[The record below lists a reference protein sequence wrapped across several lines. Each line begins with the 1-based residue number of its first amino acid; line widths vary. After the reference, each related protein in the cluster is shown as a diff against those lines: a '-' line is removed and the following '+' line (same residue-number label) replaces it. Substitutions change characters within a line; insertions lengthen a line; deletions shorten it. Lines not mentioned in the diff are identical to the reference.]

1 MEATHAVVHV
11 AALQQ
16 LSACM
21 TWQAELRS
29 ASVASLDVLLST
41 LLERTF
47 KFNAVSCIAWLD
59 SNTKRSF
66 PTTPSYACCQWLTLA
81 KNCDF
86 LFESRA
92 EFLLCKSTVPANC
105 SKKSNVIFCW
115 LQFLNT
121 TCHRVTL
128 IEDSK
133 YVCHTAPASVWFQ
146 ALLRKL
152 LDSLE
157 ETKNKVTG
165 LLCQLC
171 KLSLC
176 CTWNF
181 AWRFIV

>member
-92 EFLLCKSTVPANC
+92 KFLPLQIHCSSQLFQEEQCNLLLTSIFEHNLSQSDTDRGFQVCLPHSSSFSLVPGFV
-105 SKKSNVIFCW
+105 KKTF
-115 LQFLNT
+115 
-121 TCHRVTL
+121 
-128 IEDSK
+128 
-133 YVCHTAPASVWFQ
+133 
-146 ALLRKL
+146 
-152 LDSLE
+152 
-157 ETKNKVTG
+157 G
-165 LLCQLC
+165 
-171 KLSLC
+171 
-176 CTWNF
+176 
-181 AWRFIV
+181 